1 VVLVI
6 DDLET
11 ANALREALD
20 DEAAR
25 HQFSADSWPAIA
37 RQLSSRPWWRT
48 RAEQLAP
55 AVTALVVVA
64 AVIVVVIASR
74 SGTSSSVGG
83 PQRQPHHVLLE
94 QDDVLR
100 FLGTGHGI
108 AWPAAGYGA
117 IWVGGLGVRY
127 RVNPATNRIVDTIE
141 TRKTGR
147 LSRVTTGLGSVW
159 ISGSNPRGHGLC
171 IYRIDPRSD
180 RVTALI
186 PLPGIG
192 SPESLAAAYG
202 SVWVTST
209 TDDGSVLRID
219 PKTDQV
225 VGQPIQTTTS
235 VPGAIVAG
243 FGRIW
248 VNAEGL
254 KSPVTEINPATGK
267 VIKRPS
273 WGRLTDVSAIGDG
286 SLWTLGKDRVHRV
299 DPATGKVTASIVLSR
314 PSQVVLVRGIAV
326 VMTTRLAAVM
336 PAPENAAAYLHAAIC
351 IDPATNKPACHPV
364 QLGGLPVFL
373 TPAPDGFWITN
384 LTNRTLAHYTVTAS
398 RP

>member
-1 VVLVI
+1 MS
-6 DDLET
+6 
-11 ANALREALD
+11 ALA
-20 DEAAR
+20 
-25 HQFSADSWPAIA
+25 
-37 RQLSSRPWWRT
+37 
-48 RAEQLAP
+48 
-55 AVTALVVVA
+55 VA
-64 AVIVVVIASR
+64 AAVVIVVIEGR
-74 SGTSSSVGG
+74 PGTSPSGHG
-83 PQRQPHHVLLE
+83 PQAQGHHVRLDE
-94 QDDVLR
+94 DNVLS
-100 FLGTGHGI
+100 FSEPGI
-108 AWPAAGYGA
+108 VGPAAGFGA
-117 IWVGGLGVRY
+117 ICVGGLGVTY
-127 RVNPATNRIVDTIE
+127 RVNPATNRIAVTIV
-141 TRKTGR
+141 TPKTGR
-147 LSRVTTGLGSVW
+147 LSRTTIGLGSVW
-159 ISGSNPRGHGLC
+159 ISGSNPRGDGPC
-171 IYRIDPRSD
+171 VYRIDPRSD

-209 TDDGSVLRID
+209 THGGSVLRID
-219 PKTDQV
+219 PKADQV

-254 KSPVTEINPATGK
+254 KAPVTEINPATGK

-314 PSQVVLVRGIAV
+314 PSQVVLVHGIAV
-326 VMTTRLAAVM
+326 VMTTRLAYV
-336 PAPENAAAYLHAAIC
+336 APPLNTTVFYWHTAIC

-364 QLGGLPVFL
+364 QFGGSPVIL
-373 TPAPDGFWITN
+373 TPAPDGLWSTKVIS
-384 LTNRTLAHYTVTAS
+384 RTLTHYTVTAP
-398 RP
+398 RR